1 MSLQD
6 RVSLLAPILISVIVQ
21 KTWYVAFMGN
31 KKIKWKRGFDTYCAV
46 LSPPRKSVSPIWRSD
61 SNTNNNEVRLRMR
74 GLQKLPF
81 KGCVAL
87 CVKSAEVWFDKR
99 SGVWYSE
106 AERHREREKRVRER
120 ERWLKWRVPGWREP
134 VRDKAPAKPR
144 PLEQLFLH
152 AAFGLVQWKE
162 AYVWPGAT
170 LPPWLTAEDAGWERE
185 KERQKSDRKERE
197 KDRKGERERGR
208 QDGSN

>member
-106 AERHREREKRVRER
+106 AERHREREKRERERALIEMACAWLKGASEGQSPCEATATRAIIPPRCIWISAMERSICLARGDTPPLADCRGCRVRARERETEERQKRER
-120 ERWLKWRVPGWREP
+120 ERQEGR
-134 VRDKAPAKPR
+134 
-144 PLEQLFLH
+144 
-152 AAFGLVQWKE
+152 
-162 AYVWPGAT
+162 
-170 LPPWLTAEDAGWERE
+170 
-185 KERQKSDRKERE
+185 
-197 KDRKGERERGR
+197 ERERAPGWF
-208 QDGSN
+208 